1 MRQRAGFL
9 LAAVFLA
16 GCSSAPQPA
25 TPTGSQAA
33 PLQNPPSTTAS
44 SNPVAKYIE
53 VAGFRLN
60 EKSAGTVEIRFAV
73 INHSEADLG
82 DIGLQVNVRAVTARP
97 GDPPLFSF
105 PVAVQGLGPSE
116 LKDVTVTA
124 PTKLRIYELPDWQFL
139 KADFQVTSPK

>member
-1 MRQRAGFL
+1 M
-9 LAAVFLA
+9 
-16 GCSSAPQPA
+16 
-25 TPTGSQAA
+25 PTGTHAA
-33 PLQNPPSTTAS
+33 PLQNAPSTTAS

-53 VAGFRLN
+53 LAGFRLN

-82 DIGLQVNVRAVTARP
+82 DIGLQVNVRAMTARS

>member
-1 MRQRAGFL
+1 MRRCAGFL

-25 TPTGSQAA
+25 QSPGGHGPASQNA
-33 PLQNPPSTTAS
+33 QSTNAS

-53 VAGFRLN
+53 LAGFRLN
-60 EKSAGTVEIRFAV
+60 EKSPGTVEIRFAA

-82 DIGLQVNVRAVTARP
+82 DIGLQVNVRALTARP

-105 PVAVQGLGPSE
+105 PVSVSLGPDE
-116 LKDVTVTA
+116 LKDVTVTS